1 MTRHFFFRHVPTRPR
16 HITMLAVSATRVVA
30 PCAGVGRAGKSRRA
44 SSRRVV
50 SSRAKTRG
58 SDGASPLGRVLV
70 LGGTGFVG
78 SRICVELLDAG
89 YDVTSVSR
97 RGTPPLSDDGDAP
110 SASANNAARLR
121 ESVDW
126 RVGDASDPETALDVL
141 NEGGFVGVVHAVGM
155 LLASDLNALASGS
168 GSIPDAD
175 ATYDKVTRVTAFN
188 AADAAAQCVEGGTRV
203 KAAPGAAARGDDAVA
218 SSPPPPF
225 VFVSAAEARWDFR
238 APFDWLEEY
247 LVAKRA
253 VEARLATLNGEQKL
267 RASWLRPSLV
277 YTFEKPAALPAV
289 FFFALGNAI
298 GIPFVDRPVTVDTL
312 ARAAVR
318 ALSDGKTS
326 GCLDYREMERL
337 ANEPR

>member
-1 MTRHFFFRHVPTRPR
+1 
-16 HITMLAVSATRVVA
+16 MLAVSATRVVA
-30 PCAGVGRAGKSRRA
+30 PCAGVARAGKSRRA

-50 SSRAKTRG
+50 SSRASSG

-97 RGTPPLSDDGDAP
+97 RGTPLFSDDGDAP
-110 SASANNAARLR
+110 PASKSSAARLR

-188 AADAAAQCVEGGTRV
+188 AADAAARCVEGGTRV
-203 KAAPGAAARGDDAVA
+203 KAASDAAARGDDAVA

-253 VEARLATLNGEQKL
+253 VEARLATLNEEGKL

-289 FFFALGNAI
+289 FLFVLGNAI

-318 ALSDGKTS
+318 ALADGKTS

-337 ANEPR
+337 ANESR

>member
-1 MTRHFFFRHVPTRPR
+1 
-16 HITMLAVSATRVVA
+16 MLAVSATRVVA

-50 SSRAKTRG
+50 SSRASSG
-58 SDGASPLGRVLV
+58 SDGASPVGRVLV

-78 SRICVELLDAG
+78 SRICLELLDAG

-97 RGTPPLSDDGDAP
+97 RGTPPLSDVGDAP
-110 SASANNAARLR
+110 PASASRAARLR

-141 NEGGFVGVVHAVGM
+141 KEGGYVGVVHAVGM

-168 GSIPDAD
+168 GSIPDKD
-175 ATYDKVTRVTAFN
+175 ATYDTVTRVTAFN
-188 AADAAAQCVEGGTRV
+188 AADAAAQF
-203 KAAPGAAARGDDAVA
+203 AAGDAARGDDQVA
-218 SSPPPPF
+218 SSSPPPF

-238 APFDWLEEY
+238 APVGWLEEY

-253 VEARLATLNGEQKL
+253 VESRLATLNEKRKL

-277 YTFEKPAALPAV
+277 YTLEKPAALPAV
-289 FFFALGNAI
+289 FAFALGNAV

-337 ANEPR
+337 ANLR

>member
-1 MTRHFFFRHVPTRPR
+1 
-16 HITMLAVSATRVVA
+16 
-30 PCAGVGRAGKSRRA
+30 
-44 SSRRVV
+44 
-50 SSRAKTRG
+50 
-58 SDGASPLGRVLV
+58 LV

-168 GSIPDAD
+168 GSVPDAD

>member
-1 MTRHFFFRHVPTRPR
+1 
-16 HITMLAVSATRVVA
+16 MLAVSATRVVA
-30 PCAGVGRAGKSRRA
+30 PCAGVARAGKSRRA

-50 SSRAKTRG
+50 SSRASSG

-97 RGTPPLSDDGDAP
+97 RGTPLFSDDGDAP
-110 SASANNAARLR
+110 PASKSSAARLR

-188 AADAAAQCVEGGTRV
+188 AADAAARCVEGGTRV
-203 KAAPGAAARGDDAVA
+203 KAASDAAARGDDAVA

-253 VEARLATLNGEQKL
+253 VEARLATLNEEGKL

-289 FFFALGNAI
+289 FLFVLGNAI

-318 ALSDGKTS
+318 ALADGKTS

>member
-1 MTRHFFFRHVPTRPR
+1 
-16 HITMLAVSATRVVA
+16 MLALSATHIVA
-30 PCAGVGRAGKSRRA
+30 PVADVRRGVGKVRRA

-50 SSRAKTRG
+50 PARASSG
-58 SDGASPLGRVLV
+58 SDGSSPLGRVLV

-78 SRICVELLDAG
+78 SRICLELLEAG
-89 YDVTSVSR
+89 YDVTSISR
-97 RGTPPLSDDGDAP
+97 RGTPPSSDNGDAD
-110 SASANNAARLR
+110 SASESRAARLR
-121 ESVDW
+121 KSVDW
-126 RVGDASDPETALDVL
+126 RVGDATKPETARDVL
-141 NEGGFVGVVHAVGM
+141 REGGYVGVVHAVGM

-175 ATYDKVTRVTAFN
+175 ATYDTVTRVTACH
-188 AADAAAQCVEGGTRV
+188 AADAAVRCVSL
-203 KAAPGAAARGDDAVA
+203 DADFVDP
-218 SSPPPPF
+218 PPPPF
-225 VFVSAAEARWDFR
+225 VFVSAAEARWDFA

-253 VEARLATLNGEQKL
+253 VERRLATLNGEHKL

-289 FFFALGNAI
+289 FAFALGNAI

-318 ALSDGKTS
+318 ALSDGETS
-326 GCLDYREMERL
+326 GCLDYRDMERL
-337 ANEPR
+337 ASLP

>member
-1 MTRHFFFRHVPTRPR
+1 MEKCLEPNFFSLLDGADTTTRRHN
-16 HITMLAVSATRVVA
+16 TMLAVVATHVVA
-30 PCAGVGRAGKSRRA
+30 PGTEVRRAGKVRRA

-50 SSRAKTRG
+50 PARASSG
-58 SDGASPLGRVLV
+58 SVASPLGRVLV

-78 SRICVELLDAG
+78 SRICLELLEAG
-89 YDVTSVSR
+89 YAVTSISR
-97 RGTPPLSDDGDAP
+97 RGTPPSSDDGDATA
-110 SASANNAARLR
+110 ASGNRAARLR
-121 ESVDW
+121 ASVDW
-126 RVGDASDPETALDVL
+126 RVGDASEPETARDVL
-141 NEGGFVGVVHAVGM
+141 REGGYVGVVHAVGM

-175 ATYDKVTRVTAFN
+175 ATYDRVTRVTACN
-188 AADAAAQCVEGGTRV
+188 AADAAVQCVSID
-203 KAAPGAAARGDDAVA
+203 AAAGGVDADP
-218 SSPPPPF
+218 PPPPF
-225 VFVSAAEARWDFR
+225 VFVSAAEARWDFA

-253 VEARLATLNGEQKL
+253 VESRLTTLNEENKL

-289 FFFALGNAI
+289 FAFVLGNAL

-318 ALSDGKTS
+318 ALADGKTS

>member
-1 MTRHFFFRHVPTRPR
+1 
-16 HITMLAVSATRVVA
+16 MLAVSATRVVA
-30 PCAGVGRAGKSRRA
+30 PCAGVARAGKSRRA

-50 SSRAKTRG
+50 SSRASSG

-97 RGTPPLSDDGDAP
+97 RGTPLFSDDGDAP
-110 SASANNAARLR
+110 PASKSSAARLR

-188 AADAAAQCVEGGTRV
+188 AADAAARCVEGGTRV
-203 KAAPGAAARGDDAVA
+203 KAASDAAARGDDAVA

-253 VEARLATLNGEQKL
+253 VEARLATLNEEGKL

-289 FFFALGNAI
+289 FFFVLGNAL

-318 ALSDGKTS
+318 ALADGKTS

>member
-1 MTRHFFFRHVPTRPR
+1 
-16 HITMLAVSATRVVA
+16 MLALSATHIVA
-30 PCAGVGRAGKSRRA
+30 PVADVRRGVGKVRRA

-50 SSRAKTRG
+50 PARASSG
-58 SDGASPLGRVLV
+58 SDGSSPLGRVLV

-78 SRICVELLDAG
+78 SRICLELLEAG
-89 YDVTSVSR
+89 YDVTSISR
-97 RGTPPLSDDGDAP
+97 RGTPPSSDNGDAD
-110 SASANNAARLR
+110 SASESRAARLR
-121 ESVDW
+121 KSVDW
-126 RVGDASDPETALDVL
+126 RVGDATKPETARDVL
-141 NEGGFVGVVHAVGM
+141 REGGYVGVVHAVGM

-175 ATYDKVTRVTAFN
+175 ATYDTVTRVTACH
-188 AADAAAQCVEGGTRV
+188 AADAAVRCVSL
-203 KAAPGAAARGDDAVA
+203 DADFVDPP
-218 SSPPPPF
+218 PPPPF
-225 VFVSAAEARWDFR
+225 VFVSAAEARWDFA

-253 VEARLATLNGEQKL
+253 VESRLTTLNEENKL

-289 FFFALGNAI
+289 FAFVLGNAV

-318 ALSDGKTS
+318 ALSDGETS
-326 GCLDYREMERL
+326 GCLDYEAMERL
-337 ANEPR
+337 ANLP

>member
-1 MTRHFFFRHVPTRPR
+1 
-16 HITMLAVSATRVVA
+16 MLALSATHIVA
-30 PCAGVGRAGKSRRA
+30 PVADVRRGVGKVRRA

-50 SSRAKTRG
+50 PARASSG

-78 SRICVELLDAG
+78 SRICLELLEAG
-89 YDVTSVSR
+89 YDVTSISR
-97 RGTPPLSDDGDAP
+97 RGTPPSSDNGDAD
-110 SASANNAARLR
+110 SASESRAARLR
-121 ESVDW
+121 KSVDW
-126 RVGDASDPETALDVL
+126 RVGDATKPETARDVL
-141 NEGGFVGVVHAVGM
+141 REGGYVGVVHAVGM

-175 ATYDKVTRVTAFN
+175 ATYDRVTRVTACN
-188 AADAAAQCVEGGTRV
+188 AADAAVQCVSIET
-203 KAAPGAAARGDDAVA
+203 AARGDGEE

-225 VFVSAAEARWDFR
+225 VFVSAAEARWDFT

-253 VEARLATLNGEQKL
+253 VERRLTTLNEDNKL

-289 FFFALGNAI
+289 AAFVVGNAI

-318 ALSDGKTS
+318 ALSDGETS

-337 ANEPR
+337 ASLNP

>member
-1 MTRHFFFRHVPTRPR
+1 M
-16 HITMLAVSATRVVA
+16 
-30 PCAGVGRAGKSRRA
+30 GKSRRA
-44 SSRRVV
+44 PSRRVV

-97 RGTPPLSDDGDAP
+97 RGTPPVSDDGDAS
-110 SASANNAARLR
+110 SAASKSSAARLR

-126 RVGDASDPETALDVL
+126 RVGDASDPTTALDVL

-168 GSIPDAD
+168 GSVPDKN

-188 AADAAAQCVEGGTRV
+188 AADAAARYAEGGTRV
-203 KAAPGAAARGDDAVA
+203 KAASDDAATGDDKLVA

-253 VEARLATLNGEQKL
+253 VEARLATLNDEGKL

-289 FFFALGNAI
+289 FFFVLGNAL

>member
-1 MTRHFFFRHVPTRPR
+1 
-16 HITMLAVSATRVVA
+16 MLAVSATRVVA
-30 PCAGVGRAGKSRRA
+30 PCAGVARAGKSRRA

-50 SSRAKTRG
+50 SSRASSG

-97 RGTPPLSDDGDAP
+97 RGTPLFSDDGDAP
-110 SASANNAARLR
+110 PASKSSAARLR

-188 AADAAAQCVEGGTRV
+188 AADAAARCVEGGTRV
-203 KAAPGAAARGDDAVA
+203 KDASDAAARGDDAVA

-253 VEARLATLNGEQKL
+253 VEARLATLNEEGKL

-289 FFFALGNAI
+289 FLFVLGNAI

-318 ALSDGKTS
+318 ALADGKTS

>member
-1 MTRHFFFRHVPTRPR
+1 
-16 HITMLAVSATRVVA
+16 MLAVSATRVVA
-30 PCAGVGRAGKSRRA
+30 PCAGAGRLGKSHRA

-50 SSRAKTRG
+50 SSRASSG

-188 AADAAAQCVEGGTRV
+188 AADAAARCAEGGTRV
-203 KAAPGAAARGDDAVA
+203 KAASDDAARGDDAVA
-218 SSPPPPF
+218 SPPPPPF

-253 VEARLATLNGEQKL
+253 VESRLATLNDEQKL

-289 FFFALGNAI
+289 FLFVLGNAI

-318 ALSDGKTS
+318 ALADGKTS

>member
-1 MTRHFFFRHVPTRPR
+1 
-16 HITMLAVSATRVVA
+16 MLAVSATRVVA

-97 RGTPPLSDDGDAP
+97 RGTPPVSDDGDAP
-110 SASANNAARLR
+110 SASANSAARLR

-126 RVGDASDPETALDVL
+126 RVGDASDPTTALDVL
-141 NEGGFVGVVHAVGM
+141 KEGGFVGVVHAVGM

-168 GSIPDAD
+168 GSIPDKD

-289 FFFALGNAI
+289 FAFVLGNAL